1 MSQASA
7 TITLTQDLIRR
18 RSVTPE
24 DCGCQQVMI
33 DRLAAIGFHI
43 EKLRFEDVDNF
54 WAVRGTQGPT
64 LCFAG
69 HTDVVPT
76 GPEENW
82 QLPPFEATIKDG
94 YLYGRGAADMKGSL
108 AAMVV
113 AVERFVADNPNHQGQ
128 IAFLITSDEEGIATN
143 GTVKVVE
150 WLRAQDMLPEW
161 CLVGEPS
168 STAKCGDVIKNGRRG
183 SLGCTLS
190 VKGLQGHVAY
200 PHLADNPVHR
210 AAPALAE
217 LAAEEWD
224 QGNQFFPATSF
235 QISNINGGTGA
246 TNVIPGELE
255 VIFNF
260 RFSTELTEQQLIE
273 RTENILDKHGLEYSA
288 NWNLSG
294 LPFLTAEGDLVAATV
309 ASIKEVTG
317 LDPELSTAGG
327 TSDGRFIAPHGVQ
340 VIELGPV
347 NATIHKIDENIS
359 VDDLNTLTDIYQSL
373 LAKLFYRELFV

>member
-1 MSQASA
+1 MVNPMSQQSA
-7 TITLTQDLIRR
+7 TIELTQDLIRR

-43 EKLRFEDVDNF
+43 EKLRFADVDNF

-82 QLPPFEATIKDG
+82 QLPPFEAEIKDG
-94 YLYGRGAADMKGSL
+94 YLFGRGAADMKGSL

-113 AVERFVADNPNHQGQ
+113 AVERFVAENPDHSGQ
-128 IAFLITSDEEGIATN
+128 IAFLITSDEEGVATD

-150 WLRAQDMLPEW
+150 WLKERNNLPEW

-168 STAKCGDVIKNGRRG
+168 STAKCGDIIKNGRRG

-224 QGNQFFPATSF
+224 QGNAFFPATSF

-273 RTENILDKHGLEYSA
+273 RTETILDKHGLEYKA

-294 LPFLTAEGDLVAATV
+294 LPFLTAEGDLVSATV
-309 ASIKEVTG
+309 ASITEVTG
-317 LDPELSTAGG
+317 LEPELSTAGG

-359 VDDLNTLTDIYQSL
+359 VDDLNTLTDIYQTLLTKL
-373 LAKLFYRELFV
+373 LA

>member
-1 MSQASA
+1 
-7 TITLTQDLIRR
+7 
-18 RSVTPE
+18 
-24 DCGCQQVMI
+24 
-33 DRLAAIGFHI
+33 
-43 EKLRFEDVDNF
+43 
-54 WAVRGTQGPT
+54 
-64 LCFAG
+64 
-69 HTDVVPT
+69 
-76 GPEENW
+76 
-82 QLPPFEATIKDG
+82 
-94 YLYGRGAADMKGSL
+94 MKGSL

-113 AVERFVADNPNHQGQ
+113 AVERFVSENPDHQGQ

-150 WLRAQDMLPEW
+150 WLRAQNMLPEW

-224 QGNQFFPATSF
+224 KGNQFFPATSF

-260 RFSTELTEQQLIE
+260 RFSTELTEQQLIQRAE
-273 RTENILDKHGLEYSA
+273 KILDKHGLEYSA

-294 LPFLTAEGDLVAATV
+294 LPFLTAEGELVAATV
-309 ASIKEVTG
+309 ASINEVTG

-373 LAKLFYRELFV
+373 LTKLFV

>member
-1 MSQASA
+1 MSQPSA
-7 TITLTQDLIRR
+7 TIALTQDLIRR

-33 DRLAAIGFHI
+33 DRLAAIGFRV
-43 EKLRFEDVDNF
+43 EQLRFEDVDNF

-82 QLPPFEATIKDG
+82 QLPPFEANIKDG

-246 TNVIPGELE
+246 TNVIPGSLE

-260 RFSTELTEQQLIE
+260 RFSTERTEQQLIE

-373 LAKLFYRELFV
+373 LAKLFL